1 MPCRRK
7 EVPACQ
13 FADDRLRRERRRASD
28 SNRRLPRLE
37 MNLTPFLISKISNSN
52 RRKTRF
58 LRAPWRT
65 ALFSSSQRLRVTRR
79 PARIP
84 ARRLLPT
91 ALIYACFSH
100 HKRRN
105 NLDDGE
111 HNLPGL
117 VPRPKRAL
125 TGASDTLNLSLSA
138 ACATFF
144 GPGSAVAPCLTGNG
158 CFAL

>member
-1 MPCRRK
+1 MPYRRK

-13 FADDRLRRERRRASD
+13 FADDRLCHRRHRTSD
-28 SNRRLPRLE
+28 SNRRLRRLE
-37 MNLTPFLISKISNSN
+37 MNLTPFLINKISNSN
-52 RRKTRF
+52 RRKTPFFSRPP
-58 LRAPWRT
+58 RRT
-65 ALFSSSQRLRVTRR
+65 ALSSSNPRPRVTRR

-125 TGASDTLNLSLSA
+125 TGASEPLNLSLSA

-144 GPGSAVAPCLTGNG
+144 GPGSAVAPCV
-158 CFAL
+158 A